1 MNGEKK
7 NDPGKAFRLIDHLL
21 VSMVVLVLAEV
32 LLEVFFRY
40 LLHEPLSWGG
50 ELSQTILVW
59 ITFIGAAAA
68 LFRGEHMTIDLLL
81 PRVKSGA
88 AKRALRLIALAA
100 IAAFLIIGIKA
111 GWTVVER
118 TWKMRTTAMQIPAG
132 ILYLAFP
139 AGCLLMLPVVLRDII
154 SVLKK
159 KEDRPC

>member
-7 NDPGKAFRLIDHLL
+7 NGLGKGFRLIDRVLA
-21 VSMVVLVLAEV
+21 SMVILVLAEV
-32 LLEVFFRY
+32 LMEVFFRY
-40 LLHEPLSWGG
+40 LLHKPLSWGG

-81 PRVKSGA
+81 HRVKSGA
-88 AKRALRLIALAA
+88 AKRVLRLIALAA
-100 IAAFLIIGIKA
+100 IAVFLIIGFKA

-139 AGCLLMLPVVLRDII
+139 TGCLLMLPVVFRDI
-154 SVLKK
+154 LAALK